1 MLKAAKETSRDE
13 EVLKVQW
20 QSVVEQAK
28 TDMRKV
34 GSKDCCNLHVHDCL
48 FYFGFCCYFSNQR
61 FIPYY
66 SAIFPILYRNIL
78 WRQGKIRL
86 PLT

>member
-1 MLKAAKETSRDE
+1 MIKAAKESNRDE

-34 GSKDCCNLHVHDCL
+34 GSKDC
-48 FYFGFCCYFSNQR
+48 
-61 FIPYY
+61 
-66 SAIFPILYRNIL
+66 
-78 WRQGKIRL
+78 
-86 PLT
+86 